1 LVNDYEDFDTYTYRS
16 SIGSKIN
23 IDKCFLITMESS
35 KTRYNS
41 FLKNYNQNCK
51 LPLEIIWSVN
61 TKNPEVAEQYKH
73 LVTQEKYN
81 LMYKFDSGK
90 AIRPDH
96 SYINSGALGC
106 YLGRQFNSDWGEG

>member
-1 LVNDYEDFDTYTYRS
+1 
-16 SIGSKIN
+16 
-23 IDKCFLITMESS
+23 MESS